1 MINTITTSDLGIT
14 PQQIRIAHALNRTS
28 FYPLH
33 KHSGF
38 CELYILLKGTLLHY
52 INDSMTLIHG
62 PSLIFI
68 RESDTHRI
76 QSQKEDTCLFY
87 LVKIHNDTYKD
98 LINYINTP
106 EMFGQLDT
114 YKESPV
120 FPLHHQDYLYI
131 ERLIHQ
137 ITCNIPQDQSLQQLN
152 YRTFLMNIFA
162 LILPQLL
169 PSESQ
174 IMTRPSWFNHLLEDA
189 RHKSVFVKGVPE
201 LIKRSGK
208 SNPYLCKCFNK
219 YLNMTPSRFINNL
232 RLSYARTLL
241 ADSDLAIV
249 DISLECGYENLSH
262 FYHLFSNEFHT
273 SPNKYRQS
281 KNDIYI

>member
-14 PQQIRIAHALNRTS
+14 PQHISIAHALNRTS

-38 CELYILLKGTLLHY
+38 CELYILLKGSILHY
-52 INDSMTLIHG
+52 INDSVTIVHG

-68 RESDTHRI
+68 RESDIHRI
-76 QSQKEDTCLFY
+76 QSQGDDTCLFY
-87 LVKIHNDTYKD
+87 LVKIHNDTYRD
-98 LINYINTP
+98 LTNYMKMP
-106 EMFGQLDT
+106 GVFEQLDT
-114 YKESPV
+114 FSQSPV
-120 FPLHHQDYLYI
+120 FPLQHQDYLYI
-131 ERLIHQ
+131 ERLIQQ
-137 ITCNIPQDQSLQQLN
+137 IASNIPQDQLLQQLK

-169 PSESQ
+169 PSQ
-174 IMTRPSWFNHLLEDA
+174 TNIMTRPTWFNELLETA
-189 RHKSVFVKGVPE
+189 SHKSVFVKGVPE
-201 LIKRSGK
+201 LIQRSGK

-232 RLSYARTLL
+232 RLSYAQTLL
-241 ADSDLAIV
+241 VDSDLTII

-262 FYHLFSNEFHT
+262 FYHLFNNEFNT